1 MNLPSG
7 DQSVRISKK
16 FPTIRPVIYENEL
29 VSGPTEMK
37 HSETL
42 IDISGHTGQNRF
54 LHLHLISD
62 LERFFRFVKLMMF
75 SLNVISAR
83 SGVCGVGVDQQS

>member
-42 IDISGHTGQNRF
+42 IDISGQNRF
-54 LHLHLISD
+54 LHLHLISNS
-62 LERFFRFVKLMMF
+62 ERFFRFEKLMMF
-75 SLNVISAR
+75 
-83 SGVCGVGVDQQS
+83 